1 MFEIEYIMNKNG
13 QPEAVVIPIE
23 VWNEILPKEDCSLDE
38 LSEAFEYYCLN
49 KANEALKYSD
59 KPDFV
64 EFLLSCPKTD
74 INFEI
79 KRSGLLNIT
88 RSYAGSWERGAL

>member
-1 MFEIEYIMNKNG
+1 MLEIEYVMNKNG

-23 VWNEILPKEDCSLDE
+23 IWNEILPKEHCSID
-38 LSEAFEYYCLN
+38 
-49 KANEALKYSD
+49 EALKYPD

-79 KRSGLLNIT
+79 KRQRDFSRNI
-88 RSYAGSWERGAL
+88 EL

>member
-1 MFEIEYIMNKNG
+1 MLEIEYVMNKNG

-23 VWNEILPKEDCSLDE
+23 IWNEILPKEDCSINE
-38 LSEAFEYYCLN
+38 LSEALEDYCRD
-49 KANEALKYSD
+49 EALKYPD

-79 KRSGLLNIT
+79 KRQRDFSRNI
-88 RSYAGSWERGAL
+88 EL

>member
-1 MFEIEYIMNKNG
+1 MLEIEYVMNKNG

-23 VWNEILPKEDCSLDE
+23 IWNEILPKEDCSID
-38 LSEAFEYYCLN
+38 
-49 KANEALKYSD
+49 EALKYPD

-79 KRSGLLNIT
+79 KRQRDFSRNI
-88 RSYAGSWERGAL
+88 EL